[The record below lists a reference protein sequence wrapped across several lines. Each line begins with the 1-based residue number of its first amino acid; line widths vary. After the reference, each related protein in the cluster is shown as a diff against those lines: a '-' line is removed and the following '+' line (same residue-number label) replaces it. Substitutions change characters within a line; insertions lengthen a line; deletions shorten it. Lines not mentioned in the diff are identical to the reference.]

1 MLQRRGRP
9 CPRPQMRQ
17 ARPSA
22 APPERNLTC
31 SATAM
36 ASPDSARR
44 VASNGW
50 AISVPARGKTRN
62 PDAYCALANESSS
75 RVRSGESSDPT

>member
-1 MLQRRGRP
+1 MSETTNAASVPVGGT
-9 CPRPQMRQ
+9 PRLK
-17 ARPSA
+17 S
-22 APPERNLTC
+22 TC